1 MCASTSS
8 CGKTAIVEHLRGKRL
23 MLKENVTTFV
33 TVTSRSPTNHRVAQL
48 KRVGNGLKYFQTP
61 DPPTRGIEYP
71 FSGSIFPPRA
81 RGFKGRL
88 QFEIMFPVLQ
98 DMLDL
103 VPKLQT
109 AETTLSAILLIVS
122 VILLLDEIVF
132 GPSNNFFG
140 SFGSVFQGAVLAI
153 FPPIPQPLS
162 KLAHDLADKILVPLL
177 PSKETVVLACLFLL
191 PILSAFFILFLVIG
205 PAKLAQTCKFLIHGV
220 IFILLDLL
228 PAWLLTLITTIV
240 SITTLFVA
248 LGAYSVF
255 LAHHSFRIF
264 IDTLNETAYPFA
276 CFSALLSTTLL
287 FGVIYSHREHRRD
300 ILARSTERLAAQKEL
315 TDSQAAIQRSAK
327 QLSEVDASLVCLIC
341 VDRLTQPYT
350 LAPCGHTFDLE
361 CLQGW
366 FRAAHPS
373 PADEELAETLDPRG
387 ALFTLRR
394 RKFCPLC
401 HGEVGKVCPAPARAL
416 FGLGLE
422 MQLQMQAEEGSPWDG
437 LFMKTQRT
445 FL

>member
-1 MCASTSS
+1 MSRSYS
-8 CGKTAIVEHLRGKRL
+8 
-23 MLKENVTTFV
+23 
-33 TVTSRSPTNHRVAQL
+33 VTSPSPTNHRVAHL
-48 KRVGNGLKYFQTP
+48 KRDL
-61 DPPTRGIEYP
+61 
-71 FSGSIFPPRA
+71 
-81 RGFKGRL
+81 KGRL
-88 QFEIMFPVLQ
+88 QFEIMFPVVQ

-122 VILLLDEIVF
+122 VILLLDEIIF

-140 SFGSVFQGAVLAI
+140 SFGGVFQGAVLAI

-162 KLAHDLADKILVPLL
+162 KLAHNLADKILTHLL
-177 PSKETVVLACLFLL
+177 PSKETVVLAFLFLL

-205 PAKLAQTCKFLIHGV
+205 PAKLAQTCKFLIYGV
-220 IFILLDLL
+220 IFVLLDLL
-228 PAWLLTLITTIV
+228 PAWFLTIITTIV

-255 LAHHSFRIF
+255 VEHDCAKLPPFTEPFQTQLAHHSFRIF
-264 IDTLNETAYPFA
+264 IDTVNETAYPFA
-276 CFSALLSTTLL
+276 CFSALLSTTLI

-315 TDSQAAIQRSAK
+315 TDSQAAIQRSVK

-437 LFMKTQRT
+437 LFIKAQGT